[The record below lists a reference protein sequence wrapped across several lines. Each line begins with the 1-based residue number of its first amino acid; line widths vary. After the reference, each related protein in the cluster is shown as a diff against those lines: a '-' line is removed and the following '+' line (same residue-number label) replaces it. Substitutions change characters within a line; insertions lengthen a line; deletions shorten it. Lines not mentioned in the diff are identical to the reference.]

1 MLVCAVLAALAPRA
15 DAKRAPECTC
25 PTQMVLPQRG
35 ATGLPSNAKLWTID
49 QTSTLE
55 YDAMDTHRHVITMH
69 SESRVPARDDDLTL
83 DGDAD
88 HEPPS
93 APRGVNV
100 SISTA
105 YYGNDTQI
113 ETLSAWGDFDPDTA
127 IVEIRLWDDA
137 TEVTLYTTP
146 RRLYLC
152 RLFIPIGA
160 TPLRVSVRAIDIA
173 GNISPPY
180 ETTTDPQLDPERP
193 DPSTQ
198 CDGGYHSHHHGHGF
212 EILGLIF
219 LWLILLLCWLVY
231 LLGRRAVAKRGLA
244 EDVPVLAAEEIIRRL
259 LRWQVVWTSM
269 LAIAIFGLYAVDDDM
284 ALVSVMLAPVGV
296 VAFCRLIVVHY
307 ASRLLQRG
315 EASAVRYGRWL
326 CVQTLRDSQ
335 LVRASDADFVAG
347 KRASLP
353 RSVAR

>member
-1 MLVCAVLAALAPRA
+1 MLAALATLVGRA
-15 DAKRAPECTC
+15 DAKRLPECTC
-25 PTQMVLPQRG
+25 PAQIVLPQPG
-35 ATGLPSNAKLWTID
+35 ASGLPSNAKLWTID
-49 QTSTLE
+49 QTHTLSYE
-55 YDAMDTHRHVITMH
+55 AIGTHRYVSTMQ
-69 SESRVPARDDDLTL
+69 SESRVPTRDDDLTL

-88 HEPPS
+88 HEPPR

-100 SISTA
+100 SITAA
-105 YYGNDTQI
+105 YYGNETQI

-137 TEVTLYTTP
+137 SEATLYTTP
-146 RRLYLC
+146 HRLYLC
-152 RLFIPIGA
+152 QLLIPIGA
-160 TPLRVSVRAIDIA
+160 TPLHVSVRAIDIA
-173 GNISPPY
+173 GNTSPPY
-180 ETTTDPQLDPERP
+180 ETTTDPQFDPERP

-198 CDGGYHSHHHGHGF
+198 CDGGYHRHHHGHGF

-219 LWLILLLCWLVY
+219 LWLIFLVCWLVY
-231 LLGRRAVAKRGLA
+231 LLGRRIGAKRGVA

-259 LRWQVVWTSM
+259 LRWQIVWTAM
-269 LAIAIFGLYAVDDDM
+269 LAFAIFGLYAADDDM

-326 CVQTLRDSQ
+326 CIQTLRDSQ